1 MLTFKA
7 SATRSKEVSFD
18 SDWDVTSGGG
28 DHYDGGSERSLSSD
42 PFYSDNEES
51 FSSLLAKKGSNSSN
65 SFSKDFS
72 PSQPS
77 EYHTPSHFS
86 KSLEDKDTPLIKR
99 SNKMPQFHPLPHIV
113 AKVKV
118 LQRRANSL
126 EDLSSPIYQSD
137 EGKMYLTPGNE
148 DSSSDVVEA
157 DYHHQKLTGDL
168 LKLDRKLV
176 QFSTPSGV
184 SSSSLEDLTAV
195 PSMFKR
201 GVSLLRGEKT
211 EKIISPLL
219 RTSTVSNASTS
230 NSQYV
235 SSGWAHSVPPL
246 LSFFSVP
253 AYLLPSLSSSGLELQ
268 IQDLVSK
275 IVDGQGLPWPKPA
288 YLKRLASQ
296 EKTRVLVL
304 RLLEEKLGV
313 REPGETVMATSDQI
327 IAVVSGCCCCCCC
340 CCYYCCCCHKLQY
353 NGIMFI
359 IGYFQGNI
367 QRNHGTVEISHR
379 MH

>member
-1 MLTFKA
+1 MTCTVLFIVGPPPPPPPPPPTHTHTHTHTHTGVSEPERLSDKHHYYGHRNVASTEQVSLFSQTPDSFLYQEMLTFKA

-18 SDWDVTSGGG
+18 SDWDVTSGG

-51 FSSLLAKKGSNSSN
+51 FSSLLAKKGSNGSN

-235 SSGWAHSVPPL
+235 SSGWVQVGGPILFPPFFLFFFLSL
-246 LSFFSVP
+246 LIFSP
-253 AYLLPSLSSSGLELQ
+253 PSHP
-268 IQDLVSK
+268 
-275 IVDGQGLPWPKPA
+275 VDWSCRYKTWFRRLWMVKDCHGQ
-288 YLKRLASQ
+288 SQ
-296 EKTRVLVL
+296 
-304 RLLEEKLGV
+304 
-313 REPGETVMATSDQI
+313 PI
-327 IAVVSGCCCCCCC
+327 
-340 CCYYCCCCHKLQY
+340 
-353 NGIMFI
+353 
-359 IGYFQGNI
+359 
-367 QRNHGTVEISHR
+367 
-379 MH
+379 